1 MIKDS
6 LVMDFDFYARRILQ
20 LNVHETINKMAQK
33 KSKTFAS

>member
-6 LVMDFDFYARRILQ
+6 LVMDFDFHTRRILL

-33 KSKTFAS
+33 KSKTFPS